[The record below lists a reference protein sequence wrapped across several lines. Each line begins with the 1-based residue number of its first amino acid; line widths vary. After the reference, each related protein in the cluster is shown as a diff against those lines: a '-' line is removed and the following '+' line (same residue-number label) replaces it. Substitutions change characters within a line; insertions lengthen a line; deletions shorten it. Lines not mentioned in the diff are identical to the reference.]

1 MKHPL
6 LCCVALL
13 CGAGTTLSAQAGLV
27 KCIQANGVPLFTDRA
42 PVTQQACA
50 GFDPHPFG
58 LSVNDSLPVE
68 GPLPGISPRTQRE
81 IKRATASRHA
91 VQEAAQEKRRH
102 CQRARTRA
110 AAAWT
115 LPLKR
120 RAALNRAA
128 YYACQ

>member
-6 LCCVALL
+6 LWFALL
-13 CGAGTTLSAQAGLV
+13 CSTGATLPAQAGLV
-27 KCIQANGVPLFTDRA
+27 KCTQPDGVPLFTDHASATRH
-42 PVTQQACA
+42 ACTA
-50 GFDPHPFG
+50 FDPGPFG
-58 LSVNDSLPVE
+58 LSVNKSLPL
-68 GPLPGISPRTQRE
+68 GPPTSGISPRTQRE
-81 IKRATASRHA
+81 IKRARASRQA
-91 VQEAAQEKRRH
+91 IQAEAREKRRY

-115 LPLKR
+115 LPLGR